1 MKIFG
6 INFTTKKELK
16 KQLAEQ
22 KETILELRCDLEA
35 RKAGLKYL
43 REIFPLD
50 IGQTVYDVALR
61 NEKGRY
67 TKAHPSI
74 EHSTITEVIVDEKN
88 YFTLAERL
96 RRKDV
101 FFSDKDAMEYLKTV
115 CK

>member
-6 INFTTKKELK
+6 INFITKKELK

-35 RKAGLKYL
+35 RTADLKCL

-61 NEKGRY
+61 NAKGRY
-67 TKAHPSI
+67 TKTRPSL
-74 EHSTITEVIVDEKN
+74 EHSTITQVVVDEKN
-88 YFTLAERL
+88 YFTLVERL

-101 FFSDKDAMEYLKTV
+101 FFSDKEAEEYLKTV